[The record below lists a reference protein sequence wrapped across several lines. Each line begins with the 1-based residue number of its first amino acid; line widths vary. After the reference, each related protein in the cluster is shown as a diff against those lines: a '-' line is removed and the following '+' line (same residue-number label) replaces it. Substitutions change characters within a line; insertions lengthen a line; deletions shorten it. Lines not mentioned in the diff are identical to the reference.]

1 MNKLNISDAL
11 SAFFPPVKGDDQTKK
26 EGNTND

>member
-11 SAFFPPVKGDDQTKK
+11 SAFFPPVKGDEQTKK
-26 EGNTND
+26 EEEE